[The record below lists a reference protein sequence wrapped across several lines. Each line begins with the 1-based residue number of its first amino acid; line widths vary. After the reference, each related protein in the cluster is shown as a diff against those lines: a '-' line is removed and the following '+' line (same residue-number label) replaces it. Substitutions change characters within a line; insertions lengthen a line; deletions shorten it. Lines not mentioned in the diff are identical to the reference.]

1 MGESGH
7 HEPWSPGTV
16 HSGIP
21 ESPELRSRGSPNP
34 RNSGAGIPRN
44 SGTPEPEIPGTP
56 ELRSPACRNMTKSHF
71 RLMPKKVKVPISAS
85 RKKPGSDFGRAEKSR
100 KMTLAESKKS
110 RIRRQTSSDF
120 PAKKIGQRGAYARSR
135 KHLFVQFFS
144 LSPHKQDHCREK
156 KLPGDSISLGVY
168 SEFKGSQLGLSL

>member
-1 MGESGH
+1 MNPGH
-7 HEPWSPGTV
+7 QEPY
-16 HSGIP
+16 IQ
-21 ESPELRSRGSPNP
+21 GSPNP
-34 RNSGAGIPRN
+34 RNSGAGDPRIPGTPEPGFP
-44 SGTPEPEIPGTP
+44 GTPEPEIPGTP
-56 ELRSPACRNMTKSHF
+56 ELRSPAFRNMTKSHF

-110 RIRRQTSSDF
+110 RIRRPTSFDS

-144 LSPHKQDHCREK
+144 LSPKNRIIAEK
-156 KLPGDSISLGVY
+156 KSCRGIVFP
-168 SEFKGSQLGLSL
+168 

>member
-7 HEPWSPGTV
+7 HEP
-16 HSGIP
+16 
-21 ESPELRSRGSPNP
+21 PELRSQGSPNP

-44 SGTPEPEIPGTP
+44 SGTPEPGIPGTP
-56 ELRSPACRNMTKSHF
+56 EFRSRACRNMTKSHF

-110 RIRRQTSSDF
+110 RIRRPTSFDS
-120 PAKKIGQRGAYARSR
+120 PAKKIGKWSAYARSR
-135 KHLFVQFFS
+135 KHSIFQFFS
-144 LSPHKQDHCREK
+144 LSPKNRIIAEQK
-156 KLPGDSISLGVY
+156 SSWGIVFP
-168 SEFKGSQLGLSL
+168 

>member
-1 MGESGH
+1 MNPGH
-7 HEPWSPGTV
+7 QEPY
-16 HSGIP
+16 IQ
-21 ESPELRSRGSPNP
+21 GSPNP
-34 RNSGAGIPRN
+34 RNSGAGDPRIP
-44 SGTPEPEIPGTP
+44 GTPEPGFPGTP
-56 ELRSPACRNMTKSHF
+56 ELRSRRSPELRSPAFRNMTKSHF

-85 RKKPGSDFGRAEKSR
+85 RKKPGSDFGRAEKNR

-110 RIRRQTSSDF
+110 RIRRPTSFDS

>member
-7 HEPWSPGTV
+7 HEP
-16 HSGIP
+16 
-21 ESPELRSRGSPNP
+21 PELRSRGSPNP

-144 LSPHKQDHCREK
+144 LSPKNRIIAEK
-156 KLPGDSISLGVY
+156 KSCRGIVFP
-168 SEFKGSQLGLSL
+168 

>member
-7 HEPWSPGTV
+7 HEPWSPGT
-16 HSGIP
+16 P
-21 ESPELRSRGSPNP
+21 EPGFP
-34 RNSGAGIPRN
+34 
-44 SGTPEPEIPGTP
+44 GTPEPEIPGTP
-56 ELRSPACRNMTKSHF
+56 ELRSPAFRNMTKSHF

-100 KMTLAESKKS
+100 KMTLAETKKS
-110 RIRRQTSSDF
+110 RKRRPTSFDS